1 MQTRLGFI
9 FISEIRWLSWPRWKS
24 ARAHPVRPPSRLIP
38 EPAPSDGHTRRLS
51 IPYTPPP
58 PPLKDGEEPPVQDTL
73 HLVLT
78 PEVALPTGEVIKRP
92 FKDFGYQL
100 YFGDPQSTIDIQEN
114 VCSPRPLLPIFGS
127 DLRHLQLDRFL
138 HAILQKLKADNTL
151 QIPITEAT
159 IDGLNVVSTQFGD
172 AVKGKTPVDPNL
184 PIVLNHEV
192 NVHSTELIVISI

>member
-9 FISEIRWLSWPRWKS
+9 FISEIRWLSWPRRKS
-24 ARAHPVRPPSRLIP
+24 ARAHPVRPHSRLIP

-127 DLRHLQLDRFL
+127 DLRHPSARQ
-138 HAILQKLKADNTL
+138 ILACH
-151 QIPITEAT
+151 IAEAQGGQHPT
-159 IDGLNVVSTQFGD
+159 NS
-172 AVKGKTPVDPNL
+172 
-184 PIVLNHEV
+184 NH
-192 NVHSTELIVISI
+192 